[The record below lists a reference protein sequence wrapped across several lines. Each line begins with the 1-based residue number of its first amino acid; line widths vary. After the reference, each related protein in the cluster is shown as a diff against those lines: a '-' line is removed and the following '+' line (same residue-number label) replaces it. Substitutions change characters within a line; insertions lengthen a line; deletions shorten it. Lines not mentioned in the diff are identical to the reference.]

1 MSLTDY
7 FEKTEGIGVL
17 ATSDSQGNVDL
28 ALYARPHII
37 NEDELAFI
45 MGDHLSHDNVSTN
58 PHAAYMFLEQGEQ
71 GGGSGYGGYNGLRLY
86 LTRTQEETDSQ
97 KIEEIRRENRKGR
110 DYGDQQKYLVHFKV
124 DGTRRLIGD

>member
-7 FEKTEGIGVL
+7 FEKVEGIGVL

-28 ALYARPHII
+28 ALYARPHVI

-45 MGDHLSHDNVSTN
+45 MGDHLSHDNVSAN
-58 PHAAYMFLEQGEQ
+58 PHAAYLFLEQDGQ
-71 GGGSGYGGYNGLRLY
+71 GGASGHSGYNGLRLY
-86 LTRTQEETDSQ
+86 LTRTEEETDPQ
-97 KIEEIRRENRKGR
+97 KIEEIRRKNRKGR

-124 DGTRRLIGD
+124 DGTRRLVGD

>member
-45 MGDHLSHDNVSTN
+45 MSDHLSHDNVSAN
-58 PHAAYMFLEQGEQ
+58 PHAAYMFLERGEQ
-71 GGGSGYGGYNGLRLY
+71 GGGSGCGGYNGLRLY
-86 LTRTQEETDSQ
+86 LTRTEEETDPQ
-97 KIEEIRRENRKGR
+97 KIEEIRRESRKGR

>member
-1 MSLTDY
+1 MGLTDY
-7 FEKTEGIGVL
+7 FAKVEGIGVL

-28 ALYARPHII
+28 ALYARPHVI

-45 MGDHLSHDNVSTN
+45 MGDHLSHDNVSSN
-58 PHAAYMFLEQGEQ
+58 PHAAYMFLEHGEQ
-71 GGGSGYGGYNGLRLY
+71 RGASGHGGYSGLRLY
-86 LTRTQEETDSQ
+86 LTRTEEETDPQ

-110 DYGDQQKYLVHFKV
+110 DHGDPQKYLVHFKV